1 LTVLIKLLLIL
12 AVLGLLA
19 YSVRGRP
26 GVRLQAGKRIGLVLF
41 AAVNVVA
48 VLRPDDVSDL
58 ARALGVG
65 RGTDLVLYGLVIAFF
80 LGTLSTY
87 MRFKVV
93 DRRFTELA
101 RVMAIREAEI
111 VNRERGLIDHGPAEV
126 IGAPRPED
134 RDHDQDRDPAG
145 VPR

>member
-1 LTVLIKLLLIL
+1 MLIKLLLIL
-12 AVLGLLA
+12 AVVALLA

-58 ARALGVG
+58 AHALGVG

-101 RVMAIREAEI
+101 RVLAIREAEI
-111 VNRERGLIDHGPAEV
+111 VNRERGVIDGAPAEV
-126 IGAPRPED
+126 VVVARPED
-134 RDHDQDRDPAG
+134 QHVNGAAG
-145 VPR
+145 VSR

>member
-1 LTVLIKLLLIL
+1 VIIKILLVL
-12 AVLGLLA
+12 AVLALLI

-26 GVRLQAGKRIGLVLF
+26 GVRLQAGKRVGLILF
-41 AAVNVVA
+41 AVVNVLA
-48 VLRPDDVSDL
+48 VLRPDDVTAL

-65 RGTDLVLYGLVIAFF
+65 RGTDLVLYLLVIAFF

-93 DRRFTELA
+93 DRRYTELA

-111 VNRERGLIDHGPAEV
+111 VNRERGLLDSPPAEV
-126 IGAPRPED
+126 VLPVRGDAR
-134 RDHDQDRDPAG
+134 RDEATPAS
-145 VPR
+145 R

>member
-1 LTVLIKLLLIL
+1 MLIKLILIL
-12 AVLGLLA
+12 AVLALLA

-41 AAVNVVA
+41 AGVNVVA
-48 VLRPDDVSDL
+48 VLQPDEVSDV

-93 DRRFTELA
+93 DRRYTELA

-111 VNRERGLIDHGPAEV
+111 VNRERGLIDAAPAEV
-126 IGAPRPED
+126 VGVAPPED
-134 RDHDQDRDPAG
+134 RLEGSAAA
-145 VPR
+145 PR

>member
-1 LTVLIKLLLIL
+1 MLIKLLLIL
-12 AVLGLLA
+12 AVVALLA

-58 ARALGVG
+58 AHALGVG

-101 RVMAIREAEI
+101 RVLAFREAEI
-111 VNRERGLIDHGPAEV
+111 VNRERGVIDGAPAEV
-126 IGAPRPED
+126 VVVARPED
-134 RDHDQDRDPAG
+134 QHVNGAAG
-145 VPR
+145 VSR

>member
-1 LTVLIKLLLIL
+1 MLIKLLLIL
-12 AVLGLLA
+12 AVVALLA

-58 ARALGVG
+58 AHALGVG

-101 RVMAIREAEI
+101 RVLAIREAEI
-111 VNRERGLIDHGPAEV
+111 VNRERGVIAGAPAEV
-126 IGAPRPED
+126 VVVARPED
-134 RDHDQDRDPAG
+134 HHVNGSAG
-145 VPR
+145 VSR

>member
-1 LTVLIKLLLIL
+1 LTVLIKLLLIT
-12 AVLGLLA
+12 AVLALLA

-41 AAVNVVA
+41 AAINVVA

-93 DRRFTELA
+93 DRRYTELA

-111 VNRERGLIDHGPAEV
+111 VNRERGILDGPAEV
-126 IGAPRPED
+126 VGVARPDEHRLDGAN
-134 RDHDQDRDPAG
+134 G